1 MNNPFRIKS
10 IRRAVLDA
18 LLLADT
24 YALPESTLRTHVGD
38 IERPQPTD
46 KEWTE
51 TTDWLAENGLIVAV
65 PNGLDETLK
74 QWAITERGRTVLA
87 TL

>member
-1 MNNPFRIKS
+1 MISPYRLKS

-18 LLLADT
+18 LKLTDT
-24 YALPESTLRTHVGD
+24 YALPECTLRLHVGD
-38 IERPQPTD
+38 IERPQPDD
-46 KEWTE
+46 KEWE
-51 TTDWLAENGLIVAV
+51 AVIDWLETNDLIADI
-65 PNGLDETLK
+65 PNGLDPTLK